1 MKRIILLGIVLI
13 TLLFPGCQQNDDQES
28 PVVDADSVY
37 EGSGSRTLLTDE
49 DLLEGFIYSSPVDEA
64 ALTLPKIG
72 APPEFEFEGRLELIG
87 ETKNGGR
94 KIHFGGPL
102 SDETIHI
109 PEFDFLFVQQDGFL
123 VPLQR
128 GLILT
133 DHPYW
138 NYHIE
143 PGRVWN
149 EPGDEGYSRVSF
161 PFALSWKGSN
171 AILNGTMSF
180 LFNDDSISK
189 VWYQVTQETT
199 ISTSLD
205 LWGLLDAAY
214 HSEKVPG
221 SDKIKR
227 DFSEELTN
235 RFPTKPIEA
244 LKEDYPDI
252 DLSAFGNGVS
262 RERMT
267 WYGFVINGVQYLGGC
282 QTRYGQYP
290 YCEYLRAPSYS
301 TAKSAFASL
310 ALMRLAEK
318 YQQPV
323 PELLIKDYVPEASQ
337 SIGNWEG
344 VTFNHTL
351 DMATGNYETSERM
364 IDEEHWDTDPFWIED
379 YYKERIKAAFNWPNS
394 SPPGEVWVYRTFDTF
409 ILSAAMQNYLKSIE
423 GDQAD
428 IFQFVVDEIY
438 KPLNLGPGVFS
449 TVRTKDNNWQG
460 LPVGGYGIWWVPD
473 DLAKLT
479 TFLNNDQ
486 GQINGKQILDPVQL
500 MAALQQDP
508 QDRGVVR
515 DGAGRYNNAF
525 WADQYTSARDSS
537 CSFWVPHMYGYSGI
551 VVALIPNGTAYYYA
565 SDNQQFTTSI
575 AIQESDLI
583 IPVCND

>member
-1 MKRIILLGIVLI
+1 MKRIVPLGIV
-13 TLLFPGCQQNDDQES
+13 TVALLFAGCQQNDSRES
-28 PVVDADSVY
+28 PSVDLDPVFS
-37 EGSGSRTLLTDE
+37 GSGVRTILTAE
-49 DLLEGFIYSSPVDEA
+49 ELLEGFSFSSPVDEA
-64 ALTLPKIG
+64 ALTLPKTA
-72 APPEFEFEGRLELIG
+72 APPEFIFEGRLELIG
-87 ETKNGGR
+87 EDEAGGR

-102 SDETIHI
+102 SDKTFHI
-109 PEFDFLFVQQDGFL
+109 PEFEFSFVQQDGYL
-123 VPLQR
+123 VPVQR

-133 DHPYW
+133 DHSSW
-138 NYHIE
+138 NYHLE

-149 EPGDEGYSRVSF
+149 EPGDDGFSRVSF
-161 PFALSWKGSN
+161 PFALTWKGSN

-180 LFNDDSISK
+180 LFNEDQISK

-205 LWGLLDAAY
+205 LWGLLEAVY
-214 HSEKVPG
+214 YPEKLPD
-221 SDKIKR
+221 SDQIKS
-227 DFSEELTN
+227 DFSEEIMN

-252 DLSAFGNGVS
+252 DLSAFGYGVS

-267 WYGFVINGVQYLGGC
+267 WYGLVINGVQYLGGC

-318 YQQPV
+318 YHQPV

-337 SIGNWEG
+337 SIGNWDD

-364 IDEEHWDTDPFWIED
+364 VDEEHWDTDPFWNED
-379 YYKERIKAAFNWPNS
+379 YFDDRIQAAFNWPHS
-394 SPPGEVWVYRTFDTF
+394 SPPGDVWVYRTFDTF
-409 ILSAAMQNYLKSIE
+409 ILSEAMQNYLQSIE

-438 KPLNLGPGVFS
+438 KPLKMGPGVFS
-449 TVRTKDNNWQG
+449 SVRTKDNNWQG

-479 TFLNNDQ
+479 SFLNNDQ
-486 GQINGKQILDPVQL
+486 GQINGEQILDPVQL
-500 MAALQQDP
+500 MSALQQDP

-515 DGAGRYNNAF
+515 DGNGRYNNAF
-525 WADQYTSARDSS
+525 WADQYTSSRDSF

-565 SDNQQFTTSI
+565 SDNQEFKTSK
-575 AIQESDLI
+575 AIQELDLI

>member
-1 MKRIILLGIVLI
+1 MKRIFLLGIVFAAFLV
-13 TLLFPGCQQNDDQES
+13 TGCQQKDSRES
-28 PVVDADSVY
+28 PVVDADPVFD
-37 EGSGSRTLLTDE
+37 GSGARTLLTAE
-49 DLLEGFIYSSPVDEA
+49 DLLEGFTYSGPIDEA
-64 ALTLPKIG
+64 ALTIPKTG
-72 APPEFEFEGRLELIG
+72 APPEFIFEGRLELIG
-87 ETKNGGR
+87 EADSGER
-94 KIHFGGPL
+94 QILFGGPL
-102 SDETIHI
+102 SDAAIHL
-109 PEFDFLFVQQDGFL
+109 PEFEFSFVQQDGYL
-123 VPLQR
+123 VPVQR

-133 DHPYW
+133 DHPSW
-138 NYHIE
+138 NYHLE

-149 EPGDEGYSRVSF
+149 EPGDEGYSRASF

-171 AILNGTMSF
+171 AILNGTMIF
-180 LFNDDSISK
+180 LFNEDQISK

-205 LWGLLDAAY
+205 LWGLLEAVY
-214 HSEKVPG
+214 YPEKVLG
-221 SDKIKR
+221 SDQIKR
-227 DFSEELTN
+227 NFSEELSN

-244 LKEDYPDI
+244 LQEDYPDI
-252 DLSAFGNGVS
+252 DISAFGDGVS
-262 RERMT
+262 KERMT
-267 WYGFVINGVQYLGGC
+267 WYGFVINRVQYLGGC

-310 ALMRLAEK
+310 VLMRLAEK
-318 YQQPV
+318 YHQPV
-323 PELLIKDYVPEASQ
+323 PDLLIKDYVPEAAQ
-337 SIGNWEG
+337 SPGDWEE

-351 DMATGNYETSERM
+351 DMATGNFETSERM
-364 IDEEHWDTDPFWIED
+364 VDEEHWDTDPFWNTD
-379 YYKERIKAAFNWPNS
+379 YYQERIQAAFNWPNS

-409 ILSAAMQNYLKSIE
+409 ILSAAMQNYLKGIE

-438 KPLNLGPGVFS
+438 KPLNMGPGVFS
-449 TVRTKDNNWQG
+449 SVRTKDHSWQG

-486 GQINGKQILDPVQL
+486 GQINGEQILDPAQL
-500 MAALQQDP
+500 RAALQQDP
-508 QDRGVVR
+508 QDRGVIR
-515 DGAGRYNNAF
+515 DGNGRYNNGF

-565 SDNQQFTTSI
+565 SDNQQFITSK
-575 AIQESDLI
+575 AIQESDSI